1 MANLL
6 KTSRLQI
13 RQRLRRRSGGFIYIG
28 LLVLVAIFGLGSVG
42 AARILASSERLER
55 ETELLFVGAQIRSA
69 IASYYTS
76 SPGTP
81 RYPDTLE
88 QLLQDPRFP
97 VVRRHLRQIYT
108 DPISGDSNWG
118 LVKAPE
124 GGIMGVYSLSTREP
138 LKRTGFESPNQT
150 LNDLGTRSR
159 STSYAYRDWQF
170 IFAPARSNARR

>member
-1 MANLL
+1 MASPL
-6 KTSRLQI
+6 KTFSGVTRPAPQ
-13 RQRLRRRSGGFIYIG
+13 RRSGGFIYIG
-28 LLVLVAIFGLGSVG
+28 LLILVAVFGLGSVG

-76 SPGTP
+76 SPGAR

-97 VVRRHLRQIYT
+97 VVKRHLRRLYG

-138 LKRTGFESPNQT
+138 LKRIGFESPNQALNALGVRSSST
-150 LNDLGTRSR
+150 LYS
-159 STSYAYRDWQF
+159 YRDWQF
-170 IFAPARSNARR
+170 TFITRQ